1 MKKNGRKRSRSLA
14 EENTEETMKNEENE
28 EVAEIP
34 EKTKILR
41 VHSSSGNDS
50 KRLIVVLD
58 RACLQTAKSR
68 KTFELLDC
76 DKHKALMMK
85 HNIDPSTCRP
95 DICHQSLLM
104 LMDSPLNKAGFLQV
118 YIRTEKKLLIEIHP
132 QTRIPR
138 TFPRFSGLMV
148 QLLHKYV
155 IRAADAN
162 VKLMKVVKNDLTKY
176 LPLGCPKISTS
187 FHTDNIVDFKTL
199 VPTDG
204 RPLVVVIG
212 AMAHG
217 SVNPEFTDQ
226 TVSVSSYP
234 LSAALT
240 CAKIC
245 SATEEVWGIK

>member
-1 MKKNGRKRSRSLA
+1 MKKNNRKRSHSQA
-14 EENTEETMKNEENE
+14 ERQAVENVEKDNEE
-28 EVAEIP
+28 EVAELP

-41 VHSSSGNDS
+41 VNSSANNDT

-68 KTFELLDC
+68 KQFELLDC
-76 DKHKALMMK
+76 DKHKALMLK
-85 HNIDPSTCRP
+85 HSIDPSTCRP

-104 LMDSPLNKAGFLQV
+104 LLDSPLNKAGLLQV

-162 VKLMKVVKNDLTKY
+162 VKLMKVSSCFIFGYFPESHSPIAEKL
-176 LPLGCPKISTS
+176 LQISTAQN
-187 FHTDNIVDFKTL
+187 NID
-199 VPTDG
+199 
-204 RPLVVVIG
+204 
-212 AMAHG
+212 
-217 SVNPEFTDQ
+217 
-226 TVSVSSYP
+226 
-234 LSAALT
+234 
-240 CAKIC
+240 
-245 SATEEVWGIK
+245 